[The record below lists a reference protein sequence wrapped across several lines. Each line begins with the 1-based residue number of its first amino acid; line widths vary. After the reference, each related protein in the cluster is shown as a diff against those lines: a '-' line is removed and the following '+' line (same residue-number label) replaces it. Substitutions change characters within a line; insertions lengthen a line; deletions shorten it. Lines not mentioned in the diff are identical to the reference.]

1 VLIGARRRRRRR
13 LNSFNI
19 VECLSSTT
27 PLPLLL
33 EDDAERARHGDG
45 HGAGARLE
53 ARPVV

>member
-1 VLIGARRRRRRR
+1 